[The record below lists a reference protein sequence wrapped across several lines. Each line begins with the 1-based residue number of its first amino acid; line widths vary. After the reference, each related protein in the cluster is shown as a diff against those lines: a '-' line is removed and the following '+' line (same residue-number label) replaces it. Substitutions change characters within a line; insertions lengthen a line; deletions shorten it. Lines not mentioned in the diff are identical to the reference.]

1 MGYENMDAID
11 AFCYRL
17 IVGGGGDFLGEH
29 YFIGPILSIG
39 WGMGSGLEVA

>member
-17 IVGGGGDFLGEH
+17 IVGGGEDFLGEH
-29 YFIGPILSIG
+29 YFMGPILSIG